1 MLSSNAAQVMRET
14 NGRRRMNRI
23 VHFPKRGR
31 LLRRTEVR
39 RGSPAQIL
47 FFTGVRYERHVS
59 AQAAAEVDV
68 SQAEG
73 TPGARRSRTG
83 RKKSA

>member
-1 MLSSNAAQVMRET
+1 MR
-14 NGRRRMNRI
+14 RKDI
-23 VHFPKRGR
+23 
-31 LLRRTEVR
+31 R
-39 RGSPAQIL
+39 RGTPAQIL

-73 TPGARRSRTG
+73 APGARRSRTG